1 MIVVRNV
8 FQLEFGKAREARVLV
23 AEMQTLVKKHGGRS
37 SKYLTD
43 LTGAFY
49 TLVMETSYKNLSE
62 YEKESEEVMGKED
75 FEKWYKKF
83 IPLIKS
89 GYREIFSVID

>member
-8 FQLEFGKAREARVLV
+8 FHLEFGKAKEARILV
-23 AEMQTLVKKHGGRS
+23 AEMHKLVKKHGDRTS
-37 SKYLTD
+37 RFLTD
-43 LTGAFY
+43 LTGTFY

-83 IPLIKS
+83 VPLVRE
-89 GYREIFSVID
+89 GYREIFTAVD